1 MIKLKDILLENKYSK
16 KFQSLIELGFKLEP
30 ALDDFTRK
38 VVGSRLNPKVEEY
51 VHAKYFIDKN
61 NFIDI
66 IINPNGNFQGTI
78 KVNKRAVR
86 QYGKIPT
93 GNLQSV
99 KNNYYIKI
107 ITNAINS
114 MNSETNLSEKK
125 KKKKAKRDK
134 CYYKV
139 KRRYKVWPSAYGSLA
154 LSACRKVGA
163 DVWGE
168 KSKGN

>member
-1 MIKLKDILLENKYSK
+1 MINLKDIL
-16 KFQSLIELGFKLEP
+16 
-30 ALDDFTRK
+30 
-38 VVGSRLNPKVEEY
+38 
-51 VHAKYFIDKN
+51 
-61 NFIDI
+61 
-66 IINPNGNFQGTI
+66 
-78 KVNKRAVR
+78 
-86 QYGKIPT
+86 
-93 GNLQSV
+93 
-99 KNNYYIKI
+99 
-107 ITNAINS
+107 
-114 MNSETNLSEKK
+114 ETNNLDELISNLEEKRKK

>member
-1 MIKLKDILLENKYSK
+1 MPAKSKQQQKFFGVVKAMQAGDLPKKGAAGKVAKDMSK
-16 KFQSLIELGFKLEP
+16 KEVDKYAGTKHKGLPDKVDEIEITEK
-30 ALDDFTRK
+30 RK
-38 VVGSRLNPKVEEY
+38 K
-51 VHAKYFIDKN
+51 
-61 NFIDI
+61 
-66 IINPNGNFQGTI
+66 
-78 KVNKRAVR
+78 
-86 QYGKIPT
+86 
-93 GNLQSV
+93 
-99 KNNYYIKI
+99 
-107 ITNAINS
+107 
-114 MNSETNLSEKK
+114 KK

>member
-1 MIKLKDILLENKYSK
+1 MIKLKDLLPEKFASKAQQGYMFATNPDAAKKLASKMTKKDYEDLPDKVKEGDCGCGCNENSVDE
-16 KFQSLIELGFKLEP
+16 IEL
-30 ALDDFTRK
+30 A
-38 VVGSRLNPKVEEY
+38 
-51 VHAKYFIDKN
+51 
-61 NFIDI
+61 
-66 IINPNGNFQGTI
+66 
-78 KVNKRAVR
+78 
-86 QYGKIPT
+86 
-93 GNLQSV
+93 
-99 KNNYYIKI
+99 
-107 ITNAINS
+107 
-114 MNSETNLSEKK
+114 EKK